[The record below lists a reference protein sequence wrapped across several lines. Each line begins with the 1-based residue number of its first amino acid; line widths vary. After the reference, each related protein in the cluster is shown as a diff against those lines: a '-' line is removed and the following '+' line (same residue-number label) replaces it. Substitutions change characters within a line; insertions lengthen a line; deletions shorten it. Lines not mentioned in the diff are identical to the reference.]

1 MLCTSD
7 GAGLDCYQGAE
18 PSAEI
23 NELYRCGGGAAL
35 PTQEKK
41 STWYGEVPTV
51 PLAAEAVEEVPEG
64 RTHL

>member
-1 MLCTSD
+1 MPCTSD

-41 STWYGEVPTV
+41 STRHEEVPTV
-51 PLAAEAVEEVPEG
+51 PLAAEAAKELPAG
-64 RTHL
+64 RTQF